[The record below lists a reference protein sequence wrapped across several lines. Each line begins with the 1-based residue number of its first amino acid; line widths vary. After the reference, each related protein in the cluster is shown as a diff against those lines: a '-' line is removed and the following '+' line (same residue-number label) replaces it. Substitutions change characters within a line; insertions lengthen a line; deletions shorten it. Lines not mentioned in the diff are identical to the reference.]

1 MLVQTKITSAG
12 GSLLKKGL
20 PLLSILHKNAG
31 GISDKSEDRNPELWM
46 LLRQTPEYTLAAC
59 TAAGE
64 VAFGDWLEAVQITKI
79 REEELCASWL

>member
-1 MLVQTKITSAG
+1 MGYGMERADCTRW
-12 GSLLKKGL
+12 LLRYV
-20 PLLSILHKNAG
+20 KNAG

>member
-1 MLVQTKITSAG
+1 
-12 GSLLKKGL
+12 
-20 PLLSILHKNAG
+20 
-31 GISDKSEDRNPELWM
+31 M

>member
-1 MLVQTKITSAG
+1 
-12 GSLLKKGL
+12 
-20 PLLSILHKNAG
+20 
-31 GISDKSEDRNPELWM
+31 M

-59 TAAGE
+59 TAAGK